1 MLFLSY
7 RTRRAAEL
15 GPLRRALDDA
25 GWELWRDQE
34 RVEQGDRLTAAVQ
47 QGLADSNALIVWY
60 TEDYEHSAICRW
72 ELRRAWIAAGGRLST
87 RIYLLCA
94 PDVTPPAHFPPEL
107 VHHARDLPSFLSAL
121 RPPSEP
127 FGPPPALPLALPFP
141 RPSSPR
147 FVGRVS
153 ELWTLHQLL
162 SEPGSVQVRGLGGLG
177 KSLLVVEYANL
188 YATAWPGGI
197 FWVEG
202 DDLRMADLLGL
213 PPGPDD
219 LRRAAL
225 RHQLSQGGPYLWILD
240 DASQESQEAP
250 TPNGQ
255 TLRTT
260 RRMDRPGK
268 CLDLEGLGEK
278 EALGL
283 LSMWRPPEN
292 AVDSALRLCATLGYL
307 PLALE
312 LLGAL
317 LRREPDPEPYPT
329 WERKLARPDRDALA
343 LADRLREELPT
354 GSSRNLATVMGSSLA
369 LLEEAGWILLLL
381 MAELADAPLSR
392 HFCTSLLG
400 EEGVASGLEQAR
412 RLSLL
417 REEEDTFLLHPVL
430 RRVLRLRKDR
440 EEQRRVMGVRATLAL
455 YQSLQ
460 TSDLSDP
467 RLPIALFGLLPHAR
481 IRTEGG
487 LEEGAAQL
495 LALLSELDHVAGR
508 DAQAR
513 GGWERVLAWQSEG
526 GALSAERILECQQN
540 LAVVL
545 ARLGELDRAQ
555 HLAEEAWKG
564 RSRLLGAT
572 HPETLSSRQNLGV
585 ILSQAGAYE
594 AACHHFEG
602 VLATAPP
609 QDLRLRCLQ
618 NLALCQKE
626 RGNLQESRQIYEGL
640 LPQLASGWGP
650 DHPDGA
656 RCLQNYG
663 TCLLACGELP
673 AAEAAIRDATERL
686 TLSLGPDH
694 PDRLTALGNLV
705 AVQKARGNWK
715 DAESGYRYLYEQ
727 RRKLF
732 GPDHPD
738 SLILLHNLGKAL
750 HHLGNYP
757 EALRCLEE
765 AGAGQRRQLGAQHR
779 DFLLSLESQ
788 AVTLQ
793 TMGDRDAAK
802 QIYSALLADC
812 SDPQRRAALIHNYAG
827 ILQEEGDLAGARSHY
842 EQVLIDRRQFC
853 GEEHP
858 DTLMTLNNLASTVYF
873 QGIIPEARGLFERLF
888 NARERQ
894 LGRPHPDTLLAQ
906 QGLALCKQAQGDLVG
921 ARADYEAAYAG
932 LCLSLGEEH
941 PTVLVVLQNLA
952 VTLQQLG
959 DSATARGHYLTAL
972 QRHAAIFGMDHAGS
986 LRILQNLAATE
997 YALGDL
1003 HGSRAHYEQAL
1014 SRLTRQWGE
1023 THTQTQLCR
1032 FNLLYPLFRLD
1043 PTAAMAQVHLLQELR
1058 KRAPE
1063 GLNAAEQQ
1071 VIAWLNQY
1079 FPTDGGAD

>member
-15 GPLRRALDDA
+15 APLRRALDAA
-25 GWELWRDQE
+25 GWELWRDEE
-34 RVEQGDRLTAAVQ
+34 RVEQGEQLTTAVQ
-47 QGLADSNALIVWY
+47 QGIAASNGLIVWY
-60 TEDYEHSAICRW
+60 TDDYEQSAICRW
-72 ELRRAWIAAGGRLST
+72 ELRRAWIAAESQLST

-94 PDVTPPAHFPPEL
+94 PGVSAPAHFPPEL
-107 VHHARDLPSFLSAL
+107 IHYAEDLPSFLSAL
-121 RPPSEP
+121 RPPGEP
-127 FGPPPALPLALPFP
+127 FGPPPALPSVLPFP
-141 RPSSPR
+141 RPSSAR
-147 FVGRVS
+147 FVGRVP
-153 ELWTLHQLL
+153 ELWNLHHLL
-162 SEPGSVQVRGLGGLG
+162 SGSGSVQVRGLGGLG

-202 DDLRMADLLGL
+202 DDLRIADLLGL
-213 PPGPDD
+213 PPGTDD
-219 LRRAAL
+219 QRRAAL
-225 RHQLSQGGPYLWILD
+225 RHHLSQRGRYLWILD
-240 DASQESQEAP
+240 DTSIESQDAP

-268 CLDLEGLGEK
+268 CLDLEGLGET

-283 LSMWRPPEN
+283 LSLWRPPEN
-292 AVDSALRLCATLGYL
+292 AVDSARRLCATLGYL

-329 WERKLARPDRDALA
+329 WERKLARPGRDALA
-343 LADRLREELPT
+343 LAEKLREELPT

-369 LLEEAGWILLLL
+369 LLDEAGWSLLLL
-381 MAELADAPLSR
+381 MAELADAPLPR
-392 HFCTSLLG
+392 PFCVSLMG
-400 EEGVASGLEQAR
+400 EDGVEAGLQQAR

-430 RRVLRLRKDR
+430 RRVLRLRPDHTD
-440 EEQRRVMGVRATLAL
+440 QRQVLGVRATQAL
-455 YQSLQ
+455 LQ
-460 TSDLSDP
+460 RLQASDLSDP
-467 RLPIALFGLLPHAR
+467 RLHSSLFALLPHAR
-481 IRTEGG
+481 TRTEGE

-495 LALLSELDHVAGR
+495 LVLLSTLDHAAGR
-508 DAQAR
+508 DLRAR
-513 GGWERVLAWQSEG
+513 AGWERVLAWQSEG
-526 GALSAERILECQQN
+526 GTLSAERTLECQQN

-545 ARLGELDRAQ
+545 ARLGDLEKAKN
-555 HLAEEAWKG
+555 LAEEAWKG
-564 RSRLLGAT
+564 RSLLLGAT
-572 HPETLSSRQNLGV
+572 HPETLGSRQNLGV
-585 ILSQAGAYE
+585 ILSQAGENE
-594 AACHHFEG
+594 AACHHFAG
-602 VLATAPP
+602 VLATDPP
-609 QDLRLRCLQ
+609 EELRLRCLQ
-618 NLALCQKE
+618 NLALSEKE
-626 RGNLQESRQIYEGL
+626 RGNLQESRRIYEDV
-640 LPQLASGWGP
+640 LPRLAACWGP
-650 DHPDGA
+650 EHPDGA

-663 TCLLACGELP
+663 TCLLSCGELA
-673 AAEAAIRDATERL
+673 AAEAAIREATERL
-686 TLSLGPDH
+686 THSLGPEH
-694 PDRLTALGNLV
+694 PDRITALGNLV

-715 DAESGYRYLYEQ
+715 EAELGYRSIYEQ

-750 HHLGNYP
+750 HQLGSYP

-765 AGAGQRRQLGAQHR
+765 AAAGQRRVLGPEHPA
-779 DFLLSLESQ
+779 LLLTLESQ
-788 AVTLQ
+788 AVTLH
-793 TMGDRDAAK
+793 TMGDRAGAR

-812 SDPQRRAALIHNYAG
+812 SDLQRRAALIHNYAR

-842 EQVLIDRRQFC
+842 EQVLRDRTQTC

-858 DTLMTLNNLASTVYF
+858 DTLQTLNNLASTVYF
-873 QGIIPEARGLFERLF
+873 QGNIDEAASLFERLF
-888 NARERQ
+888 NARQRH
-894 LGRPHPDTLLAQ
+894 LGGAHPDTLLAR
-906 QGLALCKQAQGDLVG
+906 QGLALCKQAQGDLEG
-921 ARADYEAAYAG
+921 ARSDYDAAYAG
-932 LCLSLGEEH
+932 LCSSLGEEH

-959 DSATARGHYLTAL
+959 DSAAAQQHYQTAL

-1058 KRAPE
+1058 ERAPE